1 LRIGLVLLAAVAL
14 ITAPRGGRAERAE
27 PPLDSVVPM
36 VTLDALPLGVPLAR
50 LDEDARQR
58 AEAVLGT
65 SVFSHR
71 VGGLSAR
78 SREPVFRFL
87 LDHPDF
93 AASVARALK
102 LAKYH
107 VEPREDGYWGD
118 DARGAR
124 GMIRVLYAD
133 DGRRLVHLDGMY
145 DHQGLPTI
153 RGQMLLLIDFQHRE
167 DPSGETRVEASI
179 TGHFRLDTPLVG
191 TVAQLATTL
200 ARPAVERAIE
210 RKVRRFF
217 ATVARVSRWAYD
229 EPEQFWAALE
239 RHPEIPQ
246 DATLAAFQQVLLA
259 GRPPAWAGE
268 PFRLVPAE
276 ALDLDREM
284 GEPTSP

>member
-1 LRIGLVLLAAVAL
+1 LAVAAL
-14 ITAPRGGRAERAE
+14 IGAPRGGRAEQAE
-27 PPLDSVVPM
+27 SPLDSVVPM

-50 LDEDARQR
+50 LDEEARER

-71 VGGLSAR
+71 VAGLSAR

-102 LAKYH
+102 LAKYR
-107 VEPREDGYWGD
+107 VEPRENGYWGD
-118 DARGAR
+118 DVRGAR

-145 DHQGLPTI
+145 DHAGLPTI
-153 RGQMLLLIDFQHRE
+153 RGQMLLLIEFQHVE
-167 DPSGETRVEASI
+167 DPDGGTRVEASI

-191 TVAQLATTL
+191 AVAQLATTL
-200 ARPAVERAIE
+200 ARPTVERAIE

-229 EPEQFWAALE
+229 EPEQFWAALD
-239 RHPEIPQ
+239 RHPEISQ
-246 DATLAAFQQVLLA
+246 DATLAAFRQILLA

-268 PFRLVPAE
+268 PFRLVPVDAVVLEPE
-276 ALDLDREM
+276 AS
-284 GEPTSP
+284 EPTSP